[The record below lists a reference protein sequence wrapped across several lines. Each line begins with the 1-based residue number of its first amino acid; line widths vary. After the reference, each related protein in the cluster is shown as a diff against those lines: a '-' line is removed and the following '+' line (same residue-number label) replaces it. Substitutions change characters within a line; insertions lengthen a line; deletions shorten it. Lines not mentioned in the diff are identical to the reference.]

1 MNKLLLIARHEFVK
15 HVRRMSFIIGTLL
28 IPVMALSATIFLSF
42 FAPGSSS
49 TFPAILPAGNAET
62 SSTETRG
69 ADESS
74 AAEREVDRP
83 DKTRIG
89 YVDHAN
95 IIVQPSDIF
104 SSTTFVPFPDEEA
117 ARAALQAKDLNV
129 FYVMEADYLSSGT
142 ITRYA
147 RQIEFVSLD
156 RSRFTEFLRY
166 NLLHHRDE
174 RIAERLGDVSE
185 FETRRLK
192 EDGQPFRGRFAD
204 YDMSSDDASLF
215 VLPFAFALLLYM
227 TIFSSA
233 GLLQN
238 SVIEE
243 KENRILEILLT
254 SLQPWQLLGG
264 KIIGL
269 GMLGLLQMLIW
280 IGTGLLFVT
289 YHSGSV
295 EFLQQINLP
304 TYVWMLTLP
313 YYLLGYLVYG
323 GLMAGI
329 GATLT
334 TTREGSVLT
343 SILLIPVMA
352 PFLLLFG
359 IIDHPDGWLAIILSL
374 IPYTASIT
382 MMTRLTLVDVVW
394 WQIALSLIFLVGSV
408 ILSIQF
414 SAKLF
419 RTTMLLKGKKLNVRE
434 VWRAL
439 RTGTEQAH
447 RV

>member
-1 MNKLLLIARHEFVK
+1 MDKLLLIARHEFVK
-15 HVRRMSFIIGTLL
+15 HVRRVSFIIGTLF
-28 IPVMALSATIFLSF
+28 IPVMVLSATIFLSF
-42 FAPGSSS
+42 FGTGSDSDFPSTLPAEKEEPAGTDTGSREEGSS
-49 TFPAILPAGNAET
+49 AET
-62 SSTETRG
+62 D
-69 ADESS
+69 ADD
-74 AAEREVDRP
+74 A

-95 IIVQPSDIF
+95 IIVQSTDPF
-104 SSTTFVPFPDEEA
+104 SSTTFVPFANEAA

-129 FYVMEADYLSSGT
+129 FYVMDADYLSSGT
-142 ITRYA
+142 ITRYV
-147 RQIEFVSLD
+147 RQIEFISLD
-156 RSRFTEFLRY
+156 RGQFTEFLRS
-166 NLLHHRDE
+166 NLLHHRDP
-174 RIAERLGDVSE
+174 RIVERLGDVSE
-185 FETRRLK
+185 FETTRLDA
-192 EDGQPFRGRFAD
+192 DGQPFRGRFAD
-204 YDMSSDDASLF
+204 YDMNSDDATLF

-264 KIIGL
+264 KIVGL
-269 GMLGLLQMLIW
+269 GALGLLQMVIW
-280 IGTGLLFVT
+280 LGSVLLFVIS
-289 YHSGSV
+289 HSGSV
-295 EFLQQINLP
+295 ALLQSINLP

-359 IIDHPDGWLAIILSL
+359 IIDHPDGWLAIVLSL

-394 WQIALSLIFLVGSV
+394 WQIVLSLVLLAGSV
-408 ILSIQF
+408 VLSIQF

-419 RTTMLLKGKKLNVRE
+419 RTTMLLRGKKLSVGE
-434 VWRAL
+434 VWRVL
-439 RTGTEQAH
+439 RSGTE
-447 RV
+447 